1 LKLII
6 QIPCYNE
13 EQTLPQVLADIPR
26 TIPGVDAVEILVVDD
41 GSTDRTREVA
51 AACGAHHIVTNR
63 RNSGLARSF
72 RTALDASLRL
82 GADIIVNTDGDNQYP
97 GARIPDLI
105 RPILER
111 KADIVIGDRQTA
123 TAPGFSWGKRLLQ
136 RIGSSVVARLS
147 DLDVPDAVSGF
158 RAFSREAALNTNIVS
173 SFSYTIETLI
183 QAGRKHY
190 AVASI
195 PITINPRTRSSRL
208 FRSIPEF
215 VLRSLSTM
223 LRVYATYQPLRAY
236 FYCGAVLMLLGAVPV
251 VRFLIYYFAG
261 QGQGKIQSLIIGAI
275 LIMLGGFSLMIGL
288 IADLISFNR
297 QLAEMTLERV
307 RRIEAKLDEGGAADR
322 PRRLP
327 DAGRSSRLA
336 GDQQQVLPKP
346 ALRGE
351 VDDAAQGKDRAVV
364 QP

>member
-1 LKLII
+1 MQFSLERASCCFRGQNGNEGNHSRCNKLKLII

-26 TIPGVDAVEILVVDD
+26 AIAGVDSVEILIVDD

-51 AACGAHHIVTNR
+51 KGCGVNHILHNR

-72 RTALDASLRL
+72 RVALDASLRL

-97 GARIPDLI
+97 GAKIPDLI
-105 RPILER
+105 RPILEH

-123 TAPGFSWGKRLLQ
+123 TAPGFSWGKKLLQ
-136 RIGSSVVARLS
+136 RIGSGVVARLS

-183 QAGRKHY
+183 QAGRKRY
-190 AVASI
+190 AVTSI
-195 PITINPRTRSSRL
+195 PITINPKTRSSRL
-208 FRSIPEF
+208 FRNIPEF
-215 VLRSLSTM
+215 VFRSLSTM
-223 LRVYATYQPLRAY
+223 LRIYATYQPLRAY
-236 FYCGAVLMLLGAVPV
+236 AYCGTILIMLGSVPV
-251 VRFLIYYFAG
+251 VRFLVYYFAG

-275 LIMLGGFSLMIGL
+275 LIVLGGLSLMIGL

-307 RRIEAKLDEGGAADR
+307 RRIEAKLGDRDPAD
-322 PRRLP
+322 
-327 DAGRSSRLA
+327 SSR
-336 GDQQQVLPKP
+336 
-346 ALRGE
+346 
-351 VDDAAQGKDRAVV
+351 
-364 QP
+364 